1 MLIRKRS
8 GYIFP
13 LVFLVFFTAIDARAG
28 TAAFSYYQQSLVI
41 EGNTYQVRIPKGYK
55 LELLT
60 KELKTPRLIT
70 FLSNGDLFAGSRSDK
85 VYRIPPP
92 YNSPQVLIKLD
103 DYPHSVAFRP
113 GKILIARTSG
123 LYQAPYKPGQKKL
136 NNRAVKLLAALPGGG
151 GHNSRTVGVG
161 PDGKIYLGLG
171 LTGNCS
177 NQYLDKSY
185 AFKNRR
191 GGVLVLDETKKKPG
205 WLTFASGLRNPVG
218 FDWHPRSRVMY
229 ASNNGPD
236 HRGFEQPPEYFS
248 RLVKGSF
255 HGMPWYQYNGKK
267 IQRDNCIPI
276 PAPKPIK
283 SVFVPVLT
291 FPARNAPMAV
301 AFVPDAAMDKRF
313 QYDAIVAMRGS
324 WGTKPGGGFFGNPA
338 SRRPPKL
345 VIVRFKNGVA
355 KQVDDLVT
363 GFQLA
368 DGSRWARPVGVAIGP
383 DGAVY
388 FTSDSGIN
396 GLFRLSRIK
405 SSL

>member
-1 MLIRKRS
+1 MRT

-13 LVFLVFFTAIDARAG
+13 LVFLAFFIFPDVQAG
-28 TAAFSYYQQSLVI
+28 TAAFSYYQQSLVVA
-41 EGNTYQVRIPKGYK
+41 NKTYQVRIPKGYK
-55 LELLT
+55 LELMTSKL
-60 KELKTPRLIT
+60 ETPRLLT

-92 YNSPQVLIKLD
+92 YNNPQVLIKLD

-123 LYQAPYKPGQKKL
+123 LYQAAYKIGQKTL
-136 NNRAVKLLAALPGGG
+136 ENRAVTLLAALPGGG
-151 GHNSRTVGVG
+151 GHNSRTVKVG
-161 PDGKIYLGLG
+161 PDGKIYLSLG

-185 AFKNRR
+185 SFKNRR
-191 GGVLVLDETKKKPG
+191 GGVLVLNENNKKPE
-205 WLTFASGLRNPVG
+205 WLAFASGLRNPVG
-218 FDWHPRSRVMY
+218 FDWHPGSRVMY

-248 RLVKGSF
+248 RLIKGSF

-267 IQRDNCIPI
+267 IERDNCLPT
-276 PAPKPIK
+276 PAPKSIK
-283 SVFVPVLT
+283 SVMAPALT

-301 AFVPDAAMDKRF
+301 AFVPTSAMDKRF
-313 QYDAIVAMRGS
+313 QHDAIVALRGS
-324 WGTKPGGGFFGNPA
+324 WGTRPSGGFFGDPA
-338 SRRPPKL
+338 SRRSPKL
-345 VIVRFKNGVA
+345 VIVRFKNGIA
-355 KQVDDLVT
+355 KRVDDLVT

-368 DGSRWARPVGVAIGP
+368 NGSRWARPVGVAIGP

-396 GLFRLSRIK
+396 GLFRLSKIK
-405 SSL
+405 SSQ